1 MNLKKGQ
8 WLIGLVLLSASC
20 SAWTAPNTQ
29 CVINYLEFEG
39 NISHLD
45 LPACPEGNEMDP
57 SEGFCRLG
65 LVGDKA
71 FLYIFKL
78 VDKSMCMTEVKE
90 VPLSDFLTK

>member
-1 MNLKKGQ
+1 MKLKIIQ
-8 WLIGLVLLSASC
+8 WLFGSMLLGVVCSAS
-20 SAWTAPNTQ
+20 SEPNTQ
-29 CVINYLEFEG
+29 CAINYLEFEG

-78 VDKSMCMTEVKE
+78 VDKSMCMTDVKE

>member
-1 MNLKKGQ
+1 MKTIKYLAAGV
-8 WLIGLVLLSASC
+8 LISTFTCNVWSAGHS
-20 SAWTAPNTQ
+20 T

-39 NISHLD
+39 NVSHLD
-45 LPACPEGNEMDP
+45 LPVCPDSVEMDP

-71 FLYIFKL
+71 YLYTFKL
-78 VDKSMCMTEVKE
+78 VDKSMCMVDAKE

>member
-1 MNLKKGQ
+1 MKLKTIQ
-8 WLIGLVLLSASC
+8 WLFGFMLLSVLC
-20 SAWTAPNTQ
+20 SASSEPNTK
-29 CVINYLEFEG
+29 CAINYLEFEG

-78 VDKSMCMTEVKE
+78 VDKSMCMTDVKE